1 MAKKNALGRGLGAL
15 IDGANDIPV
24 AEAGSSIN
32 EVEISKIVANP
43 YQPRTKFDEDAL
55 NELAASIK
63 EIGIIQPITL
73 RKIDGDEYQII
84 AGERRWRAAKVLGIE
99 EVPVFIKKTSP
110 QGMLELAIVENL
122 QRYDLNPIERA
133 QSFQRLQREFNLST
147 SEVAQRIGKSPAYI
161 SNSLKLLTLPDA
173 ISDGLLSEQISEGH
187 ARALAS
193 ISSTEAM
200 IACYKIVLKENASVR
215 RTEELVR
222 RFKNNE
228 LTTSKKDDGRGRPL
242 TQDEQQVAVW
252 EKKFQGF
259 FKNKSNLKVIR
270 SRKQTKVT
278 ITLDGSPDQT
288 QADLQK
294 LMSIAN

>member
-1 MAKKNALGRGLGAL
+1 MPVNVQKLPISYLQPNPFQPRDKVKKE
-15 IDGANDIPV
+15 DIEELVESIRVHGILEPLVV
-24 AEAGSSIN
+24 AETPAG
-32 EVEISKIVANP
+32 
-43 YQPRTKFDEDAL
+43 
-55 NELAASIK
+55 
-63 EIGIIQPITL
+63 
-73 RKIDGDEYQII
+73 YQII

>member
-1 MAKKNALGRGLGAL
+1 MTQSIQKLPITHLQPNPFQPRDQVKKE
-15 IDGANDIPV
+15 DIVDLVESVRIHGVLEPIVV
-24 AEAGSSIN
+24 AETPAG
-32 EVEISKIVANP
+32 
-43 YQPRTKFDEDAL
+43 
-55 NELAASIK
+55 
-63 EIGIIQPITL
+63 
-73 RKIDGDEYQII
+73 YQII
-84 AGERRWRAAKVLGIE
+84 AGERRWRAAKMVGLE
-99 EVPVFIKKTSP
+99 EVPVHIKKTSP
-110 QGMLELAIVENL
+110 QGMLEMAIVENV
-122 QRYDLNPIERA
+122 QRHDLNPIERA

-147 SEVAQRIGKSPAYI
+147 GDVAKRVGKSPAYI

-173 ISDGLLSEQISEGH
+173 VSDGLLSEQITEGH

-193 ISSTEAM
+193 ITPQEAM

-252 EKKFQGF
+252 EKQIQGYF
-259 FKNKSNLKVIR
+259 TTKANLKVIR

-278 ITLDGSPDQT
+278 IILDGAPDKT
-288 QADLQK
+288 QADLEK
-294 LMSIAN
+294 LMKIARG